1 MQEAPTNRQKE
12 AGSLYYTGL
21 LPKEQG
27 QEVIEMTKAE
37 RIFRDTYTEC
47 RKYAKTWGFR
57 YNPDARPVGFN
68 GLITEEV
75 VYVRTLN
82 SVQKFIDRERKN
94 LARDEELDVLDADRL
109 NLLKYALDMVQVTLD
124 NSRKNLADFE
134 LMLA

>member
-1 MQEAPTNRQKE
+1 
-12 AGSLYYTGL
+12 
-21 LPKEQG
+21 
-27 QEVIEMTKAE
+27 MTKAE

-57 YNPDARPVGFN
+57 YNPDGRPVGFN

-82 SVQKFIDRERKN
+82 SVQKFIDRERKK

-124 NSRKNLADFE
+124 NSRESLKH
-134 LMLA
+134 